1 MVKPAYF
8 PLITPVSNDS
18 VTLVLLCMGQ
28 LLLLLL
34 FVRFQMQ
41 SICQGNQTEKLV
53 S

>member
-8 PLITPVSNDS
+8 PLITPVSSDS

-28 LLLLLL
+28 LLLL

-41 SICQGNQTEKLV
+41 SSCQGNQTEKLV
-53 S
+53 N

>member
-8 PLITPVSNDS
+8 PLITPVSSDS

-28 LLLLLL
+28 LLLLL

-41 SICQGNQTEKLV
+41 SSCQGNQTEKLV
-53 S
+53 N